1 MADRTVRVRLIAE
14 VADFKRQMGEATRA
28 VDALPA
34 GTAKAETGLGRLV
47 QSAKYNRQAWT
58 TVGTAVTAVGVAIL
72 AVGAAALKTGI
83 SYNTLQQTTR
93 AALTTLLG
101 SAQAANAQMDK
112 LDEFARTSP
121 FAKQV
126 FISAQQQM
134 IGFGIATQ
142 KVIPYL
148 DAMQNAVAAMGGS
161 NDDVAELTRIM
172 AEISAS
178 SKITAVDLMQFGKR
192 GIDAATLIGSQM
204 GKTGAQIRED
214 ITAGTLDAQV
224 ALDALAAGMQSQFG
238 GAAAGMKETFA
249 GAIDRVKAA
258 WRDFSG
264 MLAEPLVGAE
274 GGGAFIGLLNGAA
287 DLMRAVMALPEPVK
301 VAVEGIVGL
310 TGAASVL
317 GGGFL
322 LLAPRIIDTVDALK
336 DLGLWTK
343 ATAIGLGKGAI
354 LGLAA
359 VLLGVA
365 DAAQTAAVS
374 SEELKNRL
382 TALESGAAGVVALF
396 SDIGQGWAD
405 NLSLVSFDVGA
416 TSADD
421 FRASLQLLNDSLDGG
436 PIGDFSKM
444 MNDIVGTDGG
454 LRQFGIRVRQIGDEL
469 GSLAASDLPS
479 ASEQFNRL
487 VDAAGGGKEVVAQLV
502 NQMPAYRDALYAAA
516 TAQGVTLDE
525 TTLLAAATGE
535 LALGADAAGGAQGD
549 LAADYDI
556 TTDSIKAQLPTLE
569 DLIGLQATA
578 AGKVLSERD
587 AQRAF
592 QQSIIDA
599 TEALKTN
606 GQTLDITTAA
616 GIANQDALDGITDSA
631 WKVQTSMQAAD
642 ATQAELVAAM
652 QVSRDAFVNMAIAE
666 GMSADEANRLADKM
680 NLIPA
685 KVASAVSVDISG
697 AVRDVETLKAI
708 LRNIPNPVITPQ
720 MRATNPYYA
729 NRAGGGEIAGPGTGT
744 SDSILSRLSNGEH
757 VLTASEVGM
766 AGGQSAVYRMRA
778 AIRAGAL
785 RFAGGGEV
793 QGYAGGGGVYAQR
806 QYAGTPQWSGGSAAS
821 AAAPVRDLIDYNRL
835 ARAMANVQ
843 IGLNGQVVSQSVD
856 QWIGAR
862 VR

>member
-1 MADRTVRVRLIAE
+1 MADRTVTVRIG
-14 VADFKRQMGEATRA
+14 ADVTGLKRGMTEAA
-28 VDALPA
+28 SAIGGVDAAARP
-34 GTAKAETGLGRLV
+34 TNTTLGRMA
-47 QSAKYNRQAWT
+47 QSARDNRAAWT
-58 TVGTAVTAVGVAIL
+58 TTGAALAGFGAVIVGVG
-72 AVGAAALKTGI
+72 VAALKTGI
-83 SYNTLQQTTR
+83 SYNTLQQTSR

-101 SAQAANAQMDK
+101 SAQAANAQTDK

-178 SKITAVDLMQFGKR
+178 SKITAVDLMQFGK
-192 GIDAATLIGSQM
+192 
-204 GKTGAQIRED
+204 
-214 ITAGTLDAQV
+214 
-224 ALDALAAGMQSQFG
+224 
-238 GAAAGMKETFA
+238 

-382 TALESGAAGVVALF
+382 VALKGSAAGVSALF

-405 NLSLVSFDVGA
+405 NLSTVSFDVGA

-487 VDAAGGGKEVVAQLV
+487 VDAAGGGEEVVAQLV

-556 TTDSIKAQLPTLE
+556 TTDSILAQLPTLE

-578 AGKVLSERD
+578 AGVALSERD

-592 QQSIIDA
+592 QQSIDDA
-599 TEALKTN
+599 TSALETN
-606 GQTLDITTAA
+606 GATLD
-616 GIANQDALDGITDSA
+616 
-631 WKVQTSMQAAD
+631 
-642 ATQAELVAAM
+642 
-652 QVSRDAFVNMAIAE
+652 
-666 GMSADEANRLADKM
+666 
-680 NLIPA
+680 
-685 KVASAVSVDISG
+685 
-697 AVRDVETLKAI
+697 
-708 LRNIPNPVITPQ
+708 
-720 MRATNPYYA
+720 
-729 NRAGGGEIAGPGTGT
+729 
-744 SDSILSRLSNGEH
+744 
-757 VLTASEVGM
+757 
-766 AGGQSAVYRMRA
+766 
-778 AIRAGAL
+778 
-785 RFAGGGEV
+785 
-793 QGYAGGGGVYAQR
+793 
-806 QYAGTPQWSGGSAAS
+806 
-821 AAAPVRDLIDYNRL
+821 
-835 ARAMANVQ
+835 
-843 IGLNGQVVSQSVD
+843 
-856 QWIGAR
+856 
-862 VR
+862 